1 MNIYTIV
8 VTYNR
13 KNLLVE
19 CLDALEHQ
27 TLLPNKVLIVDN
39 ASTDGTLNLLKEK
52 GFLEKSLFEL
62 LALNDN
68 TGGAGGFYAGMRYA
82 LEQDAD
88 WVWMMDDDA
97 KPHINALEE
106 LMKIAKEPQHVYGS
120 LAVNQEH
127 TSWQMELL
135 GDAQIVTRLKAD
147 IPAKAQVKMLPFLG
161 FMVHREL
168 VEKIGLPD
176 AEFFIAADDVEY
188 SVRAQKQGAKI
199 YIAGNSQIEHPSSY
213 PYYVNFLGHR
223 FTCIAIPPWKRY
235 YDVRNRILIAKKYF
249 GMRLYTQTLPSI
261 LLRLIATLST
271 EPNKLK
277 QLKAYSVA
285 VLDGLLQ
292 RKGRRHDLW
301 NLM

>member
-13 KNLLVE
+13 KNLLLE
-19 CLDALEHQ
+19 CLGALEQQ

-213 PYYVNFLGHR
+213 PYYVNFLGLR

-271 EPNKLK
+271 EPDKLK